1 MGITLAEGA
10 KILFVLSIYR
20 VSKPEYYKSFHE
32 YYNSKKLTNKDE
44 DIERQLNSSL
54 KYEYGGDWEYNEII
68 GYLEFYKIGNDI
80 RCAYYKVI
88 AKKIV
93 RTRTKKFKIVQ
104 DTLSKITVS
113 KSFSNEKLIS
123 EISELVNTCVSK
135 KEFNRRFIQREI
147 FDNMIDCINWKKYL
161 FE

>member
-1 MGITLAEGA
+1 
-10 KILFVLSIYR
+10 
-20 VSKPEYYKSFHE
+20 
-32 YYNSKKLTNKDE
+32 
-44 DIERQLNSSL
+44 
-54 KYEYGGDWEYNEII
+54 
-68 GYLEFYKIGNDI
+68 
-80 RCAYYKVI
+80 VI

>member
-1 MGITLAEGA
+1 M
-10 KILFVLSIYR
+10 
-20 VSKPEYYKSFHE
+20 
-32 YYNSKKLTNKDE
+32 
-44 DIERQLNSSL
+44 
-54 KYEYGGDWEYNEII
+54 
-68 GYLEFYKIGNDI
+68 
-80 RCAYYKVI
+80 I

-123 EISELVNTCVSK
+123 EIRELVNTCVSK
-135 KEFNRRFIQREI
+135 KEFNKRFIQREI
-147 FDNMIDCINWKKYL
+147 FDNMVDCINWKKYL